1 MKNRETVQA
10 KDRLDD
16 LFSRV
21 NEFSG
26 DLELQSHWTRY
37 LCVRVS
43 GFIETSIRSILSEYA
58 RKMSAP
64 SVANYVENRLRSFQS
79 PNMERILQLLQAFDS
94 TWADELKSSTDGELK
109 DAIDG
114 IKVNRDLIAHGENVG
129 ITYTTISRYYQ
140 NALMVVERI
149 EDQCNS

>member
-1 MKNRETVQA
+1 MKNRETIQA

-26 DLELQSHWTRY
+26 DLELQSHWARY

-58 RKMSAP
+58 RKMSA
-64 SVANYVENRLRSFQS
+64 Q
-79 PNMERILQLLQAFDS
+79 
-94 TWADELKSSTDGELK
+94 
-109 DAIDG
+109 
-114 IKVNRDLIAHGENVG
+114 
-129 ITYTTISRYYQ
+129 TTSKTG
-140 NALMVVERI
+140 
-149 EDQCNS
+149 